1 MRRNTVFFL
10 FTFLLTFQ
18 ISNVIPATAI
28 TYQWTDAQG
37 KIHTTDDPEQ
47 IPPGVVPL
55 PIKGQKSLTK
65 EKSISK
71 PLRSAKSSQKD
82 MVLIPA
88 GTYERYAPAKRM
100 FKVKS
105 KKGNILW
112 ISNLTAGYAVTTG
125 EKADFLDNHVVPLKI
140 GNALWVTFNLPK
152 VDYADPLEID
162 YVIQFPNEIILEG
175 KKTHQIRIHDEYNAA
190 YIGLE
195 PGGTGWMFDEKDDPA
210 LLQTGEWS
218 IILVNKGKEIA
229 SVKFLVVKPGKEN
242 EVDEATARALK
253 GLVAYKVSVDPF
265 YMDRHEVT
273 RKQFHE
279 VMGYLPSLGGS
290 DKPIKK
296 ESENLPVDL
305 IQWEAAQKFCHKIG
319 KHLPTEAEWEWAAH
333 GGENTPYPWGR
344 NMVEGQ
350 ANFCDRNCSGEHS
363 SNNWNDGFAKFAP
376 VGSFPPNG
384 YGLYDMVG
392 NLSEW
397 VSDWYDPDYYANA
410 PEKNPVGPSIG
421 QQKVYRGGSYW
432 STVSDMKISV
442 RSSGFIYMSRGP
454 QGFRCALSTN
464 GTLEQIAQARYLK
477 GKPKATSRDY
487 ESMTPI
493 NRVSWKARDALHHL
507 NKACKRFW
515 KEQGK
520 EKSCTVKRV
529 TGTEYGFDNPN
540 RLSIQAGGT
549 QKDFKASITQIEDNF
564 RGKKENI
571 TYILDTQRDWVKQE
585 PRKNITHVRA
595 TVGHKNSDQYL
606 QMIHEEQI
614 AGTSCGTQRVP
625 IAMADWECLPSGE
638 SIVKLHEEKIL
649 FCSRPYFCRKASPQ
663 EEKRLFNQK
672 SAHKIIVALN
682 RLKLVCREFFDSE
695 GTKGNCSKKDLDSRI
710 LLHYKN
716 VKITFHGKGE
726 NLKVTATKQW
736 KDKEGMDI
744 EKTYDMNH
752 KGEITPMDYR

>member
-37 KIHTTDDPEQ
+37 KIHITDDPEQ

-55 PIKGQKSLTK
+55 PIKGQKSPTK
-65 EKSISK
+65 AKSISK
-71 PLRSAKSSQKD
+71 PQNPSKNSQKD

-100 FKVKS
+100 FTVKS
-105 KKGNILW
+105 KKGNKLW
-112 ISNLTAGYAVTTG
+112 ISNLTAGYAVITG
-125 EKADFLDNHVVPLKI
+125 QKIDGNDNQVVPLKI
-140 GNALWVTFNLPK
+140 GNALWVQFKLPK

-175 KKTHQIRIHDEYNAA
+175 KETHQIRIHDEYNAA
-190 YIGLE
+190 YLGFE
-195 PGGTGWMFDEKDDPA
+195 PGGIVWMFDEKDDPS
-210 LLQTGEWS
+210 LLQTGEWA
-218 IILVNKGKEIA
+218 ITLFNKGKEIA
-229 SVKFLVVKPGKEN
+229 SVKFLVVEPGKEN

-253 GLVAYKVSVDPF
+253 GLVAYKVSVDSF

-273 RKQFHE
+273 RKQFLE
-279 VMGYLPSLGGS
+279 VMGYSPSMGGR
-290 DKPIKK
+290 DKSNIK
-296 ESENLPVDL
+296 ESENLPANS
-305 IQWEAAQKFCHKIG
+305 IMWEKAQKFCHKVG
-319 KHLPTEAEWEWAAH
+319 KHLPTEAEWEWAAR
-333 GGENTPYPWGR
+333 GGQNTPYPWGR

-350 ANFCDRNCSGEHS
+350 ANFCDSNCSGEHK

-392 NLSEW
+392 NQSEW

-421 QQKVYRGGSYW
+421 QRKECRGGSYW
-432 STVSDMKISV
+432 SSVNNVKVSV
-442 RSSGFIYMSRGP
+442 RSSGFIMGIGS

-464 GTLEQIAQARYLK
+464 GTLEQIVQARYLK
-477 GKPKATSRDY
+477 GEPETASRDY

-493 NRVSWKARDALHHL
+493 KRVSWKARDALHHL

-529 TGTEYGFDNPN
+529 TGTEYGFDNPYQ
-540 RLSIQAGGT
+540 LSIQAGGI
-549 QKDFKASITQIEDNF
+549 QKDFKASITQIEENF
-564 RGKKENI
+564 QGKKEKI
-571 TYILDTQRDWVKQE
+571 IYTLDSQWGSVKQE
-585 PRKNITHVRA
+585 PRKNITPVRA

-606 QMIHEEQI
+606 QKIHEEQI

-625 IAMADWECLPSGE
+625 IAMADWECRPSGE

-649 FCSRPYFCRKASPQ
+649 FCSRPYSCRQASPQ

-682 RLKLVCREFFDSE
+682 RWKLVCREFFDSE
-695 GTKGNCSKKDLDSRI
+695 GTKGHFLFS
-710 LLHYKN
+710 
-716 VKITFHGKGE
+716 
-726 NLKVTATKQW
+726 TARPDCRYHQFSV
-736 KDKEGMDI
+736 
-744 EKTYDMNH
+744 
-752 KGEITPMDYR
+752 R